1 MLLNKAG
8 LTMQHKIAA
17 DTKTRYSHNQIKSAV

>member
-1 MLLNKAG
+1 MLLNKAS

-17 DTKTRYSHNQIKSAV
+17 DTKTHYSHNQIKSAV

>member
-1 MLLNKAG
+1 MLLNKVS